1 MLCVQVKREQVTL
14 SVCGGATVAAW
25 TQPEHHRDH
34 VEVVRS
40 HDGAVALVA
49 VGDRVTA
56 VRLADGE
63 FVWADTSATL
73 DAALPLDAARTLEV
87 IGPVKIDAGFSGHFG
102 TGVGFWTD
110 DPDLDPAAWEA
121 TKARYVAEL
130 EAEARQPV
138 HRRLAVRGPD
148 DTVLVHD
155 ATVAPAEGGEV
166 LLWPPVAGP
175 EGVLLRHAIVKD
187 EGRRSD
193 TESQPPWLV
202 RDDGTLTQLPFE
214 LGVSPLQALP
224 GDRWLL
230 PGWDP
235 LWRDDY
241 DEPVSI
247 LDAAGRTE
255 ALLVD
260 GSELPPSRVLAAVA
274 PELLAVLDPPALNQD
289 VAWEVVGAHLDDE
302 ELQVAIKV
310 TVDDNH
316 AVLVVAGTA
325 PLRELARFRTGP
337 EERIAVA
344 L

>member
-1 MLCVQVKREQVTL
+1 MRL
-14 SVCGGATVAAW
+14 SGQTRRASV
-25 TQPEHHRDH
+25 
-34 VEVVRS
+34 
-40 HDGAVALVA
+40 
-49 VGDRVTA
+49 
-56 VRLADGE
+56 
-63 FVWADTSATL
+63 
-73 DAALPLDAARTLEV
+73 DAALHLDAARTLEV
-87 IGPVKIDAGFSGHFG
+87 IGPVEVDEGFSGHFS

-110 DPDLDPAAWEA
+110 DADLDPAAWEA
-121 TKARYVAEL
+121 TKARYLAEL

-138 HRRLAVRGPD
+138 HRRLAVRSPRG
-148 DTVLVHD
+148 TVLVHE
-155 ATVAPAEGGEV
+155 ATVAPADGGEV

-175 EGVLLRHAIVKD
+175 EGVLLRHALVKN
-187 EGRRSD
+187 EGHSSD
-193 TESQPPWLV
+193 TVSQPPWLV

-230 PGWDP
+230 PGRDP

-255 ALLVD
+255 PLLVD
-260 GSELPPSRVLAAVA
+260 GTELPPSRVLAAVA
-274 PELLAVLDPPALNQD
+274 PELLAVLDPPAVSQD
-289 VAWEVVGAHLDDE
+289 VAWALVGAHLDDE

-310 TVDDNH
+310 TVDDEH

-337 EERIAVA
+337 QERIAVA

>member
-25 TQPEHHRDH
+25 TQPDHHRDH

-49 VGDRVTA
+49 VGDRVTV

-63 FVWADTSATL
+63 IVWADTSACL
-73 DAALPLDAARTLEV
+73 EAALPLDAARTLEV
-87 IGPVKIDAGFSGHFG
+87 TGPVEIDEGFSGHFS

-110 DPDLDPAAWEA
+110 DADVDPAAWEA

-130 EAEARQPV
+130 EAAARQPV
-138 HRRLAVRGPD
+138 HRRLAIRGPRG
-148 DTVLVHD
+148 TVLVHE
-155 ATVAPAEGGEV
+155 ATVAPVDGGEV

-187 EGRRSD
+187 EGQSSD

-224 GDRWLL
+224 GDCWLL
-230 PGWDP
+230 PGRDP

-247 LDAAGRTE
+247 LDAAGRAE
-255 ALLVD
+255 PVLID
-260 GSELPPSRVLAAVA
+260 GAELSPSRVLAVVA
-274 PELLAVLDPPALNQD
+274 PELLAALDPPAPNQD
-289 VAWEVVGAHLDDE
+289 VAWEVVGAYLDDE
-302 ELQVAIKV
+302 ELRVAIEV
-310 TVDDNH
+310 TIDDEH
-316 AVLVVAGTA
+316 AVIVVAGTA
-325 PLRELARFRTGP
+325 PMRELARVRTGP
-337 EERIAVA
+337 DERIAVA